1 MSSALVNG
9 VRRALAQRA
18 RTASVRTFNTSAP
31 KRGGGGGDEPVR
43 LRAAP
48 ARWIFTADGHFL
60 VLGFPRSVSPRARAR
75 DV

>member
-48 ARWIFTADGHFL
+48 AR
-60 VLGFPRSVSPRARAR
+60 
-75 DV
+75 